1 MNKTDYFLQSQYKP
15 KTVNTKDPNIHRKC
29 YICELAHKSSNSIL
43 MKRIIFLF
51 ILVLSLSNMAFCQ
64 SCKDEFFILEGY
76 TLVKKDLQFSAIFKK
91 APFNRHFWLKAHLNA
106 KRE

>member
-1 MNKTDYFLQSQYKP
+1 MNKTGYFLQSQYKP

-29 YICELAHKSSNSIL
+29 YICE
-43 MKRIIFLF
+43 
-51 ILVLSLSNMAFCQ
+51 SLSNMALCQ

-76 TLVKKDLQFSAIFKK
+76 TLVKKDLQLSAIFKK